1 MHITLITLLNTRELR
16 ASEALFISGR
26 AKDSCQLLTDVSCQ
40 EIKDVQINL
49 EEADTRII
57 LHAACAK
64 YKGTECILVYS
75 TDTDV
80 LVLLVHHLA
89 AIGLVR
95 NVCEYWKDWCP
106 YNALFQFTKWLTCYL
121 KTN

>member
-1 MHITLITLLNTRELR
+1 M
-16 ASEALFISGR
+16 
-26 AKDSCQLLTDVSCQ
+26 
-40 EIKDVQINL
+40 QINL

-75 TDTDV
+75 ADTDV

-89 AIGLVR
+89 AIGLDEMYVSTGR
-95 NVCEYWKDWCP
+95 TGVHTMLYSSS
-106 YNALFQFTKWLTCYL
+106 QSG
-121 KTN
+121 